1 MKLKYHFNFL
11 FQLIYGIVGFVAA
24 LLVIYL
30 ITRELNWIT
39 SGIIGVSEFLIAGF
53 YTQLKKA

>member
-11 FQLIYGIVGFVAA
+11 FQLIYGVIGFGTA

-30 ITRELNWIT
+30 ITKEVNWIS
-39 SGIIGVSEFLIAGF
+39 SGIIGVSEFIIAGF
-53 YTQLKKA
+53 YTRLKKG

>member
-11 FQLIYGIVGFVAA
+11 FQLVYGVVGFGAA

-30 ITRELNWIT
+30 INKDLSWI
-39 SGIIGVSEFLIAGF
+39 SAGIIGVSEFVISGF
-53 YTQLKKA
+53 YTKLKKC